1 MRKSIS
7 VAFFSLVST
16 LMVLGIVL
24 MGASEWVLFKNYF
37 AKDRYETLDQVVGVT
52 QRTAQYLVQQA
63 ELPEGDEL
71 DALSTKLEII
81 GESAEAYLFF
91 TDNDGRVM
99 IASSPDKLESLT
111 VPEEMMEKI
120 DASDADYYHVFGTLG
135 GMLDGKSY
143 ITVSEMRNEN
153 GQPSGYL
160 FLCSSGEQLT
170 QFKQQ
175 FWSNFLLSA
184 CVMLL
189 CASILTKI
197 LMRQL
202 TDPLQKVTDAAQR
215 FGGGDLSVRVEGVEG
230 EGEAADLARTFNR
243 MADNIQM
250 NDNSRGQFMGNI
262 AHELRTPMTT
272 IKGFVDGILDGTIPP
287 DMQNH
292 YLQLVS
298 EETGRLARLIQNMLD
313 LSKLESGEYQVNAR
327 MFNIWETI
335 TGVALSAEQRIND
348 GMIDIDGLT
357 MDEKVLVYADPDL
370 IHQVVYNLL
379 DNAIKFT
386 PAGGTIR
393 FGVEKLGPEAEISIW
408 NSGQGISPE
417 ALPYVFQRF
426 YKEDRS
432 RGLHARGAGL
442 GLNICK
448 VLVNL
453 SGGQIRVESQQ
464 GEWCRFVFTLPTV
477 APNPGGITCDYKC
490 TTIADK
496 NVYRLDLETGKIC
509 NIPVEENAVV
519 IRLGSFESQWIQI
532 SNNGTDNKISHNSIR
547 PEITIPLDAEW
558 KMKPLGKNFCRFG
571 YVDMSLNRIEWENV
585 EVKTFIEQCDSTK
598 LLEKQ
603 QLRFSGAFGTPKK
616 ITPAYPLACWYRVE
630 FQMNEVPED
639 ICIFMDRETMAGS
652 YQLFINGKKADQKDW
667 YDVFVNDKNNQAL
680 NIYSMVKEGKNS
692 IEIQM
697 NIEKDEDGLRD
708 PLYLW
713 GSFGVTETA
722 GIPLLTKQPETG
734 CPDRHWCKGFPYY
747 SGTMEYET
755 CMKLEIPVT
764 EQQVNCFDIKL
775 GFQVPTYDCIET
787 RINGVSLGVKAYTPY
802 VWQCPRDVL
811 QKDEN
816 IITIAVTNTLA
827 NMLDGTYFD
836 YDSQKLVN
844 IEP

>member
-99 IASSPDKLESLT
+99 IASSPDKLESLI

-143 ITVSEMRNEN
+143 ITVSEMRNEH

-287 DMQNH
+287 EMQNH

-327 MFNIWETI
+327 MFNIWETL
-335 TGVALSAEQRIND
+335 TGVALAAEQRIND
-348 GMIDIDGLT
+348 GMIELEGLT

-370 IHQVVYNLL
+370 IHQVAYNLL

-393 FGVEKLGPEAEISIW
+393 FSVEKLGPEAEISIW

-417 ALPYVFQRF
+417 ALPYVFERF

-432 RGLHARGAGL
+432 RGLHARGSGL

-453 SGGQIRVESQQ
+453 AGGQIRVESQQ
-464 GEWCRFVFTLPTV
+464 GEWCRFVFTLPTCS
-477 APNPGGITCDYKC
+477 PNPGGMK
-490 TTIADK
+490 
-496 NVYRLDLETGKIC
+496 RLPDAAGQPGAVEEPASMK
-509 NIPVEENAVV
+509 PVE
-519 IRLGSFESQWIQI
+519 
-532 SNNGTDNKISHNSIR
+532 
-547 PEITIPLDAEW
+547 
-558 KMKPLGKNFCRFG
+558 
-571 YVDMSLNRIEWENV
+571 
-585 EVKTFIEQCDSTK
+585 
-598 LLEKQ
+598 
-603 QLRFSGAFGTPKK
+603 
-616 ITPAYPLACWYRVE
+616 
-630 FQMNEVPED
+630 
-639 ICIFMDRETMAGS
+639 
-652 YQLFINGKKADQKDW
+652 
-667 YDVFVNDKNNQAL
+667 
-680 NIYSMVKEGKNS
+680 
-692 IEIQM
+692 
-697 NIEKDEDGLRD
+697 
-708 PLYLW
+708 
-713 GSFGVTETA
+713 
-722 GIPLLTKQPETG
+722 
-734 CPDRHWCKGFPYY
+734 
-747 SGTMEYET
+747 
-755 CMKLEIPVT
+755 
-764 EQQVNCFDIKL
+764 
-775 GFQVPTYDCIET
+775 
-787 RINGVSLGVKAYTPY
+787 
-802 VWQCPRDVL
+802 
-811 QKDEN
+811 
-816 IITIAVTNTLA
+816 
-827 NMLDGTYFD
+827 
-836 YDSQKLVN
+836 
-844 IEP
+844 

>member
-99 IASSPDKLESLT
+99 ITSSPDKLECLT

-287 DMQNH
+287 EMQNH

-327 MFNIWETI
+327 MFNIWETL
-335 TGVALSAEQRIND
+335 TGVALAAEQRIND
-348 GMIDIDGLT
+348 GMIELEGLT

-370 IHQVVYNLL
+370 IHQVAYNLL

-393 FGVEKLGPEAEISIW
+393 FSVEKLGPEAEISIW

-417 ALPYVFQRF
+417 ALPYVFERF

-432 RGLHARGAGL
+432 RGLHARGSGL

-453 SGGQIRVESQQ
+453 AGGQIRVESQQ
-464 GEWCRFVFTLPTV
+464 GEWCRFVFTLPTCS
-477 APNPGGITCDYKC
+477 PNPGGMK
-490 TTIADK
+490 
-496 NVYRLDLETGKIC
+496 RLPDAAGQPGAVEDPASMK
-509 NIPVEENAVV
+509 PVE
-519 IRLGSFESQWIQI
+519 
-532 SNNGTDNKISHNSIR
+532 
-547 PEITIPLDAEW
+547 
-558 KMKPLGKNFCRFG
+558 
-571 YVDMSLNRIEWENV
+571 
-585 EVKTFIEQCDSTK
+585 
-598 LLEKQ
+598 
-603 QLRFSGAFGTPKK
+603 
-616 ITPAYPLACWYRVE
+616 
-630 FQMNEVPED
+630 
-639 ICIFMDRETMAGS
+639 
-652 YQLFINGKKADQKDW
+652 
-667 YDVFVNDKNNQAL
+667 
-680 NIYSMVKEGKNS
+680 
-692 IEIQM
+692 
-697 NIEKDEDGLRD
+697 
-708 PLYLW
+708 
-713 GSFGVTETA
+713 
-722 GIPLLTKQPETG
+722 
-734 CPDRHWCKGFPYY
+734 
-747 SGTMEYET
+747 
-755 CMKLEIPVT
+755 
-764 EQQVNCFDIKL
+764 
-775 GFQVPTYDCIET
+775 
-787 RINGVSLGVKAYTPY
+787 
-802 VWQCPRDVL
+802 
-811 QKDEN
+811 
-816 IITIAVTNTLA
+816 
-827 NMLDGTYFD
+827 
-836 YDSQKLVN
+836 
-844 IEP
+844 

>member
-143 ITVSEMRNEN
+143 ITVSDMRNEN

-287 DMQNH
+287 EMQNH

-327 MFNIWETI
+327 MFNIWETL
-335 TGVALSAEQRIND
+335 TGVALAAEQRIND
-348 GMIDIDGLT
+348 GMIELEGLT

-370 IHQVVYNLL
+370 IHQVAYNLL

-393 FGVEKLGPEAEISIW
+393 FSVEKLGPEAEISIW

-417 ALPYVFQRF
+417 ALPYVFERF

-432 RGLHARGAGL
+432 RGLHARGSGL

-464 GEWCRFVFTLPTV
+464 GEWCRFVFTLPTCS
-477 APNPGGITCDYKC
+477 PNPGGMK
-490 TTIADK
+490 
-496 NVYRLDLETGKIC
+496 RLPDAAGQPGAVEDPASMK
-509 NIPVEENAVV
+509 PVE
-519 IRLGSFESQWIQI
+519 
-532 SNNGTDNKISHNSIR
+532 
-547 PEITIPLDAEW
+547 
-558 KMKPLGKNFCRFG
+558 
-571 YVDMSLNRIEWENV
+571 
-585 EVKTFIEQCDSTK
+585 
-598 LLEKQ
+598 
-603 QLRFSGAFGTPKK
+603 
-616 ITPAYPLACWYRVE
+616 
-630 FQMNEVPED
+630 
-639 ICIFMDRETMAGS
+639 
-652 YQLFINGKKADQKDW
+652 
-667 YDVFVNDKNNQAL
+667 
-680 NIYSMVKEGKNS
+680 
-692 IEIQM
+692 
-697 NIEKDEDGLRD
+697 
-708 PLYLW
+708 
-713 GSFGVTETA
+713 
-722 GIPLLTKQPETG
+722 
-734 CPDRHWCKGFPYY
+734 
-747 SGTMEYET
+747 
-755 CMKLEIPVT
+755 
-764 EQQVNCFDIKL
+764 
-775 GFQVPTYDCIET
+775 
-787 RINGVSLGVKAYTPY
+787 
-802 VWQCPRDVL
+802 
-811 QKDEN
+811 
-816 IITIAVTNTLA
+816 
-827 NMLDGTYFD
+827 
-836 YDSQKLVN
+836 
-844 IEP
+844 

>member
-215 FGGGDLSVRVEGVEG
+215 FGGGDFSVRVEGVEG

-272 IKGFVDGILDGTIPP
+272 IKGFVDGMLDGTIPP

-327 MFNIWETI
+327 MFNIWDTL

-348 GMIDIDGLT
+348 GMIEIEGLT
-357 MDEKVLVYADPDL
+357 MDEKALVYADPDL

-393 FGVEKLGPEAEISIW
+393 FSVEKLGPEAEISIW

-417 ALPYVFQRF
+417 ALPYVFERF

-432 RGLHARGAGL
+432 RGLHARGSGL

-453 SGGQIRVESQQ
+453 AGGQIRVESQQ
-464 GEWCRFVFTLPTV
+464 GEWCRFVFTLPTCS
-477 APNPGGITCDYKC
+477 PNPGGMK
-490 TTIADK
+490 
-496 NVYRLDLETGKIC
+496 RLPDAAGQPGAVEDPASMK
-509 NIPVEENAVV
+509 PVE
-519 IRLGSFESQWIQI
+519 
-532 SNNGTDNKISHNSIR
+532 
-547 PEITIPLDAEW
+547 
-558 KMKPLGKNFCRFG
+558 
-571 YVDMSLNRIEWENV
+571 
-585 EVKTFIEQCDSTK
+585 
-598 LLEKQ
+598 
-603 QLRFSGAFGTPKK
+603 
-616 ITPAYPLACWYRVE
+616 
-630 FQMNEVPED
+630 
-639 ICIFMDRETMAGS
+639 
-652 YQLFINGKKADQKDW
+652 
-667 YDVFVNDKNNQAL
+667 
-680 NIYSMVKEGKNS
+680 
-692 IEIQM
+692 
-697 NIEKDEDGLRD
+697 
-708 PLYLW
+708 
-713 GSFGVTETA
+713 
-722 GIPLLTKQPETG
+722 
-734 CPDRHWCKGFPYY
+734 
-747 SGTMEYET
+747 
-755 CMKLEIPVT
+755 
-764 EQQVNCFDIKL
+764 
-775 GFQVPTYDCIET
+775 
-787 RINGVSLGVKAYTPY
+787 
-802 VWQCPRDVL
+802 
-811 QKDEN
+811 
-816 IITIAVTNTLA
+816 
-827 NMLDGTYFD
+827 
-836 YDSQKLVN
+836 
-844 IEP
+844 

>member
-24 MGASEWVLFKNYF
+24 MGFSEWVLFSNYF
-37 AKDRYETLDQVVGVT
+37 ASDRYETLDQVVGVT
-52 QRTAQYLVQQA
+52 QRAAQYLVQEA

-71 DALSTKLEII
+71 DTLSTKLEII

-91 TDNDGRVM
+91 TDNDGSIL
-99 IASSPDKLESLT
+99 IASNPEMLHGDTVDEAVLTKADSVDKN
-111 VPEEMMEKI
+111 
-120 DASDADYYHVFGTLG
+120 YHLFST
-135 GMLDGKSY
+135 LDGVLAEKSY
-143 ITVSEMRNEN
+143 ISVSEMRSER
-153 GQPSGYL
+153 GGHSGYL
-160 FLCSSGEQLT
+160 FLCSSGEQLAE
-170 QFKQQ
+170 FKQQ

-189 CASILTKI
+189 CASVLTKL
-197 LMRQL
+197 LMRRL

-230 EGEAADLARTFNR
+230 EGEVADLARTFNR
-243 MADNIQM
+243 MAENIQS

-287 DMQNH
+287 DLQNH

-327 MFNIWETI
+327 MFNIWETV

-348 GMIDIDGLT
+348 GMIEIEGLT
-357 MDEKVLVYADPDL
+357 MDEKALVYADPDL

-393 FGVEKLGPEAEISIW
+393 FSVEKLGPETEIAVW

-464 GEWCRFVFTLPTV
+464 GEWCRFVFTLPSQ
-477 APNPGGITCDYKC
+477 APNPGGMK
-490 TTIADK
+490 
-496 NVYRLDLETGKIC
+496 RLPDESGGSPAVEDPASMK
-509 NIPVEENAVV
+509 PVE
-519 IRLGSFESQWIQI
+519 
-532 SNNGTDNKISHNSIR
+532 
-547 PEITIPLDAEW
+547 
-558 KMKPLGKNFCRFG
+558 
-571 YVDMSLNRIEWENV
+571 
-585 EVKTFIEQCDSTK
+585 
-598 LLEKQ
+598 
-603 QLRFSGAFGTPKK
+603 
-616 ITPAYPLACWYRVE
+616 
-630 FQMNEVPED
+630 
-639 ICIFMDRETMAGS
+639 
-652 YQLFINGKKADQKDW
+652 
-667 YDVFVNDKNNQAL
+667 
-680 NIYSMVKEGKNS
+680 
-692 IEIQM
+692 
-697 NIEKDEDGLRD
+697 
-708 PLYLW
+708 
-713 GSFGVTETA
+713 
-722 GIPLLTKQPETG
+722 
-734 CPDRHWCKGFPYY
+734 
-747 SGTMEYET
+747 
-755 CMKLEIPVT
+755 
-764 EQQVNCFDIKL
+764 
-775 GFQVPTYDCIET
+775 
-787 RINGVSLGVKAYTPY
+787 
-802 VWQCPRDVL
+802 
-811 QKDEN
+811 
-816 IITIAVTNTLA
+816 
-827 NMLDGTYFD
+827 
-836 YDSQKLVN
+836 
-844 IEP
+844 

>member
-143 ITVSEMRNEN
+143 ITVSEMRNEH

-287 DMQNH
+287 EMQNH

-327 MFNIWETI
+327 MFNIWETL
-335 TGVALSAEQRIND
+335 TGVALAAEQRIND
-348 GMIDIDGLT
+348 GMIELEGLT

-370 IHQVVYNLL
+370 IHQVAYNLL

-393 FGVEKLGPEAEISIW
+393 FSVEKLGPEAEISIW

-417 ALPYVFQRF
+417 ALPYVFERF

-432 RGLHARGAGL
+432 RGLHARGSGL

-453 SGGQIRVESQQ
+453 AGGQIRVESQQ
-464 GEWCRFVFTLPTV
+464 GEWCRFVFTLPTCS
-477 APNPGGITCDYKC
+477 PNPGGMK
-490 TTIADK
+490 
-496 NVYRLDLETGKIC
+496 RLPDAAGQPGAVEEPASMK
-509 NIPVEENAVV
+509 PVE
-519 IRLGSFESQWIQI
+519 
-532 SNNGTDNKISHNSIR
+532 
-547 PEITIPLDAEW
+547 
-558 KMKPLGKNFCRFG
+558 
-571 YVDMSLNRIEWENV
+571 
-585 EVKTFIEQCDSTK
+585 
-598 LLEKQ
+598 
-603 QLRFSGAFGTPKK
+603 
-616 ITPAYPLACWYRVE
+616 
-630 FQMNEVPED
+630 
-639 ICIFMDRETMAGS
+639 
-652 YQLFINGKKADQKDW
+652 
-667 YDVFVNDKNNQAL
+667 
-680 NIYSMVKEGKNS
+680 
-692 IEIQM
+692 
-697 NIEKDEDGLRD
+697 
-708 PLYLW
+708 
-713 GSFGVTETA
+713 
-722 GIPLLTKQPETG
+722 
-734 CPDRHWCKGFPYY
+734 
-747 SGTMEYET
+747 
-755 CMKLEIPVT
+755 
-764 EQQVNCFDIKL
+764 
-775 GFQVPTYDCIET
+775 
-787 RINGVSLGVKAYTPY
+787 
-802 VWQCPRDVL
+802 
-811 QKDEN
+811 
-816 IITIAVTNTLA
+816 
-827 NMLDGTYFD
+827 
-836 YDSQKLVN
+836 
-844 IEP
+844 

>member
-24 MGASEWVLFKNYF
+24 MGFSEWVLFSNYF
-37 AKDRYETLDQVVGVT
+37 ASDRYETLDQVVGVT
-52 QRTAQYLVQQA
+52 QRAAQYLVQEA

-71 DALSTKLEII
+71 DTLSTKLEII

-91 TDNDGRVM
+91 TDNDGSIL
-99 IASSPDKLESLT
+99 IASNPEMLHGDTVDEAVLTKADSVDKN
-111 VPEEMMEKI
+111 
-120 DASDADYYHVFGTLG
+120 YHLFST
-135 GMLDGKSY
+135 LDGVLAEKSY
-143 ITVSEMRNEN
+143 ISVSEMRSER
-153 GQPSGYL
+153 GGHSGYL
-160 FLCSSGEQLT
+160 FLCSSGEQLAE
-170 QFKQQ
+170 FKQQ

-230 EGEAADLARTFNR
+230 EGEVADLARTFNR

-287 DMQNH
+287 EMQNH

-327 MFNIWETI
+327 MFNIWETL
-335 TGVALSAEQRIND
+335 TGVALAAEQRIND
-348 GMIDIDGLT
+348 GMIELEGLT

-370 IHQVVYNLL
+370 IHQVAYNLL

-393 FGVEKLGPEAEISIW
+393 FSVEKLGPEAEISIW

-417 ALPYVFQRF
+417 ALPYVFERF

-432 RGLHARGAGL
+432 RGLHARGSGL

-464 GEWCRFVFTLPTV
+464 GEWCRFVFTLPTCS
-477 APNPGGITCDYKC
+477 PNPGGMK
-490 TTIADK
+490 
-496 NVYRLDLETGKIC
+496 RLPDAAGQPGAVEDPASMK
-509 NIPVEENAVV
+509 PVE
-519 IRLGSFESQWIQI
+519 
-532 SNNGTDNKISHNSIR
+532 
-547 PEITIPLDAEW
+547 
-558 KMKPLGKNFCRFG
+558 
-571 YVDMSLNRIEWENV
+571 
-585 EVKTFIEQCDSTK
+585 
-598 LLEKQ
+598 
-603 QLRFSGAFGTPKK
+603 
-616 ITPAYPLACWYRVE
+616 
-630 FQMNEVPED
+630 
-639 ICIFMDRETMAGS
+639 
-652 YQLFINGKKADQKDW
+652 
-667 YDVFVNDKNNQAL
+667 
-680 NIYSMVKEGKNS
+680 
-692 IEIQM
+692 
-697 NIEKDEDGLRD
+697 
-708 PLYLW
+708 
-713 GSFGVTETA
+713 
-722 GIPLLTKQPETG
+722 
-734 CPDRHWCKGFPYY
+734 
-747 SGTMEYET
+747 
-755 CMKLEIPVT
+755 
-764 EQQVNCFDIKL
+764 
-775 GFQVPTYDCIET
+775 
-787 RINGVSLGVKAYTPY
+787 
-802 VWQCPRDVL
+802 
-811 QKDEN
+811 
-816 IITIAVTNTLA
+816 
-827 NMLDGTYFD
+827 
-836 YDSQKLVN
+836 
-844 IEP
+844 